1 MEGYSAWIDLQKY
14 AIPVWRK
21 KKLISSF
28 LLIQKVIEINWKFSL
43 TQIGRQ
49 RMKSFLLVMILAA
62 EAAALI
68 KGRIDLQEKNTQFQR
83 KRKNKELRS
92 NNNMSKWMLMKT
104 IDMTIQCQFHLN
116 RKPPINL
123 ASSAMK
129 QISFVVSSAT
139 ICNERLD

>member
-1 MEGYSAWIDLQKY
+1 
-14 AIPVWRK
+14 
-21 KKLISSF
+21 
-28 LLIQKVIEINWKFSL
+28 
-43 TQIGRQ
+43 
-49 RMKSFLLVMILAA
+49 MILAA

-68 KGRIDLQEKNTQFQR
+68 KGRIDLKEKNTQFQR

-92 NNNMSKWMLMKT
+92 NNMSKWMLMKT

-129 QISFVVSSAT
+129 QISFEVSSAT

>member
-1 MEGYSAWIDLQKY
+1 MMEGYSAWIDLQKY

-43 TQIGRQ
+43 TQIRQ

-68 KGRIDLQEKNTQFQR
+68 KGRIDLKEKNTQFQR

-92 NNNMSKWMLMKT
+92 NNMSKWMLMKT

-129 QISFVVSSAT
+129 QISFEVSSAT